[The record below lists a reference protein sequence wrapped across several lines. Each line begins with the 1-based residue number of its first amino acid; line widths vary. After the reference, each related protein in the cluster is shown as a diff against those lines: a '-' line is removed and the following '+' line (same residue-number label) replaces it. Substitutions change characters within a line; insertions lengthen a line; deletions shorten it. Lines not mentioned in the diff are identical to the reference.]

1 MWAGHGQFLPL
12 PRRSVLAPDFRFEPF
27 FGRASIQAGMS
38 EGHSPP
44 ECLMVSMFVPLLD
57 RALVHSAL
65 AAAQE
70 ERSVP
75 QTGLFVAHF
84 GRAVAQ
90 EPMLQSDMPA
100 CIASLS
106 NCGTHAPA
114 GVRAGAECMSAEA
127 DGVPDEV
134 KCTADRAKC
143 AADRAG
149 CGYAL
154 PVGG

>member
-1 MWAGHGQFLPL
+1 
-12 PRRSVLAPDFRFEPF
+12 
-27 FGRASIQAGMS
+27 
-38 EGHSPP
+38 
-44 ECLMVSMFVPLLD
+44 MVSMFVPLLD

-65 AAAQE
+65 AVAQE
-70 ERSVP
+70 ERTVP

-106 NCGTHAPA
+106 NFGTHAPA
-114 GVRAGAECMSAEA
+114 GVRAGARCMSAEA
-127 DGVPDEV
+127 VGVPDEV